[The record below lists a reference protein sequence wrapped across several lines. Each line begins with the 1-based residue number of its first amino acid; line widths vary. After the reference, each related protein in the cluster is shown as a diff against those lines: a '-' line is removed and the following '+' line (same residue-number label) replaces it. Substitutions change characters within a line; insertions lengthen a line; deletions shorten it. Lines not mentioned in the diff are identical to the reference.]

1 MRTLGG
7 GLLLRPGVGR
17 ISELDIDVDKGWSA
31 MGISNIA
38 QVVAGMAKGDLL
50 FHDGAS
56 LARIPPGT
64 AGAMLT
70 TQGMGANPQWG
81 Y

>member
-1 MRTLGG
+1 MRMLGG
-7 GLLLRPGVGR
+7 GLLLRPGATR
-17 ISELDIDVDKGWSA
+17 LSELEIDADKEWQA
-31 MGISNIA
+31 WGISNIA

-50 FHDGAS
+50 FYDGAS
-56 LARIPPGT
+56 LARISPGP